1 MAVTQ
6 EEYFDA
12 IGRAG
17 LAWSDKVL
25 VNIGKEKQGCF
36 PSWVAIFCELKK
48 IEIAEYFYR
57 LEDYAES
64 SDSALFYSYM
74 LGMAGT
80 QYSDAEVDP
89 NAQIGGITIIVEGDT
104 GRSIKIV
111 PNPSLSN
118 LTKDYLNTNYPYDDF
133 QEGDIVYLPNAFI
146 QYTKLE
152 NTVDSEWAENPL
164 SFAG

>member
-1 MAVTQ
+1 MAVTR

-17 LAWSDKVL
+17 LVWSDKVL
-25 VNIGKEKQGCF
+25 VNISKEKQGCF
-36 PSWVAIFCELKK
+36 PSWVAVFCELKK

-64 SDSALFYSYM
+64 SDSALFYSSM
-74 LGMAGT
+74 LSIAGT

-89 NAQIGGITIIVEGDT
+89 NAQVGGIVINPTYI
-104 GRSIKIV
+104 GRAVKVVYNAGS
-111 PNPSLSN
+111 SN
-118 LTKDYLNTNYPYDDF
+118 LTKDELNELYVYPEY
-133 QEGDIVYLPNAFI
+133 QEGDIVYLPNAFL

-152 NTVDSEWAENPL
+152 NTVDSDWAQNPL
-164 SFAG
+164 DIAG